1 MVSESERAILHE
13 VTRGNAAWGRSHSR
27 PHAAAQA
34 LLIQSLVQVIDF
46 PDGSFV
52 AFPPHMNWD
61 YRNNKPVVPR
71 LQLVSADKEQPT

>member
-1 MVSESERAILHE
+1 MVSESERAILHDI
-13 VTRGNAAWGRSHSR
+13 VRGNASWGRTHSR

-34 LLIQSLVQVIDF
+34 LMIQLLVQVTEF

-61 YRNNKPVVPR
+61 YRNNKPVIPK
-71 LQLVSADKEQPT
+71 LKLIGTPA